1 MLFLDI
7 WPDASQIF
15 GLLTTLF
22 WVWML
27 IDCIRNNRLTHKGL
41 WVLFILF
48 THGLGA
54 LVYFFTRGPWLWIY
68 QWAQRPA
75 PIYQSPPPAPKPAR
89 ESFPSYEQGYQSQA
103 QTEHQDPVRSF
114 GEQQYKQPSYSPSSL
129 QPQYEEPQITYPEE
143 PPLQQH

>member
-54 LVYFFTRGPWLWIY
+54 LVYFFTRGPWLRIY

-75 PIYQSPPPAPKPAR
+75 PIYQAPPPAPKPAR
-89 ESFPSYEQGYQSQA
+89 ESFPSYEQGYQGQA
-103 QTEHQDPVRSF
+103 QTEHQDPAPRF
-114 GEQQYKQPSYSPSSL
+114 EEQLYKQPSYSPSSL
-129 QPQYEEPQITYPEE
+129 QPQYEEPQIAYPEE